1 LLNFLRLPK
10 RIKGLMLM
18 LTIALQ
24 VLTFMDFV
32 YRRKLEGEPI
42 SRLVPGNPKMKTN
55 RLTAERLLSQCD
67 NLFLLIEEK
76 RKRFRHYNMS
86 LTLDVQVFSP
96 NFLGC
101 PSSRA
106 QRSGDPESRMTEE
119 AHGFPFSRE

>member
-1 LLNFLRLPK
+1 
-10 RIKGLMLM
+10 
-18 LTIALQ
+18 
-24 VLTFMDFV
+24 
-32 YRRKLEGEPI
+32 
-42 SRLVPGNPKMKTN
+42 MKTN
-55 RLTAERLLSQCD
+55 RLTAERLLSQFD